1 MAKQDCDK
9 HTGYQVYDYQ
19 GKVVYTKPVA
29 YIVQAGAYSVKENAV
44 NKMDAIKKA
53 GFDAIIINEND
64 TYYVQCGSFKIKDN
78 ADKLALALLV
88 AGFETYIK
96 EKK

>member
-1 MAKQDCDK
+1 M
-9 HTGYQVYDYQ
+9 
-19 GKVVYTKPVA
+19 KPVI
-29 YIVQAGAYSVKENAV
+29 YIVQAGAYSIKENAV

-53 GFDAIIINEND
+53 GFDAVIINEND
-64 TYYVQCGSFKIKDN
+64 IYYVQCGSFKIKDN
-78 ADKLALALLV
+78 ADKLVLALLV